1 MDEPVKKKRGRPT
14 NAELK
19 EKRTRQNL
27 IHRQTLDEGRKSN
40 AIPELVRKKR
50 YKITTVEIG
59 NDGWF
64 EGRPMEKG
72 LYWVRGL
79 ASMCPMIKTVGG
91 VPVWAE
97 EGVKHD
103 FKNLYLIGVIRV
115 GGAHG
120 AVVNNGGISP
130 SRWFGY
136 PWGIVEDKFY
146 EFCQFKR
153 VENELNGNVPL
164 VFTPKSETS
173 DESEEKVENVRQE
186 F

>member
-14 NAELK
+14 NAEVK
-19 EKRTRQNL
+19 ARKTGRENL

-40 AIPELVRKKR
+40 AVPELVRKKK
-50 YKITTVEIG
+50 YKVSTVELG

-64 EGRPMEKG
+64 EGRPLEIG

-79 ASMCPMIKTVGG
+79 ATMCPKIKNEGG
-91 VPVWAE
+91 VPVWSE

-103 FKNLYLIGVIRV
+103 FKNLYLIGMIRCYGV
-115 GGAHG
+115 QKKGP
-120 AVVNNGGISP
+120 NP

-146 EFCQFKR
+146 EYCQFRR

-164 VFTPKSETS
+164 VFTPKVEDPTI
-173 DESEEKVENVRQE
+173 ESEEKVEDVRSE